1 MPCEWL
7 DLYSGFIT
15 MIGNDVLLSIG
26 YINIAKTYVDVRF
39 SRMNVTLSI
48 YI

>member
-7 DLYSGFIT
+7 DLYSGFIA
-15 MIGNDVLLSIG
+15 MIGNDVLSSIG

-39 SRMNVTLSI
+39 CRMNVALSM